1 VLSAAREVA
10 TRAAVRIACHGG
22 QLLQPVPGGI
32 GRYVRELLDR
42 LPDAGAETV
51 LFAAGSRPR
60 LAPPRVP
67 WLDLG
72 WPYGSMRYEL
82 WHRARRPLVYVDADV
97 VHAPSLAVP
106 AVRGI
111 PLVVTVH
118 DIAFRRYP
126 HNTTRR
132 GAAFHQRGLEIA
144 RDEAVLVLTPSA
156 FTRNELIRDGFQP
169 DDVVVTSLGVGR
181 AAARADDE
189 VDAVVSKYGI
199 RRPYVLTVGTVEPRK
214 DLPTLVAAFRRLRVR
229 RPGLELLIVG
239 PAGWG
244 EVRGLEQP
252 GVRVMGPQP
261 WAVVDA
267 LYRRASVCCVASRYE
282 GFGLPALEALARGA
296 PLVAADGSALS
307 EVVGDAGLL
316 FPPGDVVALTDAI
329 ERTLDDDALR
339 ADLSERGPRR
349 TSTRTWEASAA
360 AHVAA
365 FRSAVSREPRRG

>member
-1 VLSAAREVA
+1 M
-10 TRAAVRIACHGG
+10 RIACHGG
-22 QLLQPVPGGI
+22 QLSQPVPGGI

-42 LPDAGAETV
+42 LPAAGAEAV
-51 LFAAGSRPR
+51 IFAAGTRPR

-72 WPYGSMRYEL
+72 WPYGSVRYEL

-106 AVRGI
+106 AVRDI

-156 FTRNELIRDGFQP
+156 FTRNELVRDGFEP
-169 DDVVVTSLGVGR
+169 DNVVVTPLGVGR
-181 AAARADDE
+181 AAARPDDE
-189 VDAVVSKYGI
+189 VDAVMSKHGI
-199 RRPYVLTVGTVEPRK
+199 CGPYILTVGTVEPRK
-214 DLPTLVAAFRRLRVR
+214 DLPTMVAALQRLRVR
-229 RPGLELLIVG
+229 RPGLELLVVG
-239 PAGWG
+239 PPGWG
-244 EVRGLEQP
+244 EVRGLDQP

-261 WAVVDA
+261 WTVVDA
-267 LYRRASVCCVASRYE
+267 LYRRASVCCVASHYE
-282 GFGLPALEALARGA
+282 GFGLPALEALAHGA

-316 FPPGDVVALTDAI
+316 TPPGDVVALTEAI
-329 ERTLDDDALR
+329 DRILDDDSLR
-339 ADLSERGPRR
+339 ADLNERGPRR
-349 TSTRTWEASAA
+349 ASTLTWEASAA

-365 FRSAVSREPRRG
+365 FRSALSRESRRG